1 MCRFLLQNGADVDH
15 FAPYPGSPS
24 LSGNAFRVVSM
35 TSIGNDK
42 QARNRFSE
50 CQALL
55 LNAGC
60 DSTVPWFWQSRQRL
74 ERLAVFMLLAGPV
87 NIVSALATRLKDT
100 NIEMH

>member
-15 FAPYPGSPS
+15 FAPYPEIPS

-35 TSIGNDK
+35 TGIENDR
-42 QARNRFSE
+42 QVRNRFSE

-60 DSTVPWFWQSRQRL
+60 DPTVPHVMRDGQSL
-74 ERLAVFMLLAGPV
+74 IYEDFTLSFMHANLV
-87 NIVSALATRLKDT
+87 IIVSHPSEFA
-100 NIEMH
+100 